1 MTDESSFDA
10 PRVGY
15 KRPPQHTRFAPG
27 KSGNPRGRQKGNV
40 NLATD
45 VKRTLTTSVRLKDQG
60 KVKHV
65 STQQAAL
72 MRLKEKALN
81 GDARAL
87 DRLLALA
94 QAFNNDVALGSSV
107 VDGLADEDQAI
118 LDQYVAAR
126 TTPTSANPDSESTD
140 GDGDHE

>member
-1 MTDESSFDA
+1 
-10 PRVGY
+10 
-15 KRPPQHTRFAPG
+15 
-27 KSGNPRGRQKGNV
+27 
-40 NLATD
+40 
-45 VKRTLTTSVRLKDQG
+45 
-60 KVKHV
+60 
-65 STQQAAL
+65 